1 MFKDTKR
8 QKNGEKMGS
17 KTTKNRIVR
26 MWYIRCEVGEIKDK
40 PPSSGSGNCVMGLN
54 YVLPKFTYIK
64 VLTPI

>member
-1 MFKDTKR
+1 
-8 QKNGEKMGS
+8 
-17 KTTKNRIVR
+17 

-64 VLTPI
+64 VLTPIWLYQAFKIIKVKWSHKGGALMQ